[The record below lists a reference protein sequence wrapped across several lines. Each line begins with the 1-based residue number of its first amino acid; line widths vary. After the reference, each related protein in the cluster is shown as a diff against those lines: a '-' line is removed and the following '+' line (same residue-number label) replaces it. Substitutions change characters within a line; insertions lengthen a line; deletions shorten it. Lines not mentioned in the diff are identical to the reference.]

1 MSTPIGSVIVILA
14 IVTGFGL
21 SGGNFLILF
30 QPNEFIVICGAAFG
44 SLFISAPGKIRSQVF
59 KSLKGSLTLKM
70 PTKEEFLELLK
81 LQYEVYSFVRRNG
94 AVALESHLAELE
106 KSDIFKKYPTFLNRH
121 HAVEFF
127 RDALNQMVNG
137 TGPEE
142 MDMLLEAELETH
154 HQESHIPIG
163 LINKVGDAMPGL
175 GIVAAVLGIIIT
187 MGHLDGG
194 PEEMVTTSPRPSWE
208 PSSASCSATASCRPS
223 RPRSSSPIWRR
234 ASTTSASARA
244 CSRPC
249 VARRRC
255 SRWSSRARRSSR
267 PSGPAPRS
275 SRPPARRS
283 RAVHER

>member
-142 MDMLLEAELETH
+142 MDMLLEAELDTH

-194 PEEMVTTSPRPSWE
+194 PEEIGHHVAAALVGTFIGILLSYGFLSPIATAIELTDMAESKYYQCIREGLLATLRGSAPMFAVEFARKALFSAERPSAAE
-208 PSSASCSATASCRPS
+208 LEAACASLKGGS
-223 RPRSSSPIWRR
+223 
-234 ASTTSASARA
+234 
-244 CSRPC
+244 
-249 VARRRC
+249 
-255 SRWSSRARRSSR
+255 
-267 PSGPAPRS
+267 
-275 SRPPARRS
+275 
-283 RAVHER
+283 

>member
-1 MSTPIGSVIVILA
+1 MSTPIGSIIVILA

-94 AVALESHLAELE
+94 AVALESHLAELD

-142 MDMLLEAELETH
+142 MDMLLEAELDTH
-154 HQESHIPIG
+154 HQEAHIPIG

-194 PEEMVTTSPRPSWE
+194 PEEIGHHVAAALVGTFIGILLSYGFLSPIATAIELTDMAESKYYQCIREGLLATLRGSAPMFAVEFARKALFSAERPSAAE
-208 PSSASCSATASCRPS
+208 LEAACASLKGGS
-223 RPRSSSPIWRR
+223 
-234 ASTTSASARA
+234 
-244 CSRPC
+244 
-249 VARRRC
+249 
-255 SRWSSRARRSSR
+255 
-267 PSGPAPRS
+267 
-275 SRPPARRS
+275 
-283 RAVHER
+283 

>member
-14 IVTGFGL
+14 IVAGFGL

-142 MDMLLEAELETH
+142 MDMLLEAELDTH

-194 PEEMVTTSPRPSWE
+194 PEEIGHHVAAALVGTFIGILLSYGFLSPIATAIELTDMAESKYYQCIREGLLATLRGSAPMFAVEFARKALFSAERPSAAE
-208 PSSASCSATASCRPS
+208 LEAACASLKGGT
-223 RPRSSSPIWRR
+223 
-234 ASTTSASARA
+234 
-244 CSRPC
+244 
-249 VARRRC
+249 
-255 SRWSSRARRSSR
+255 
-267 PSGPAPRS
+267 
-275 SRPPARRS
+275 
-283 RAVHER
+283 

>member
-1 MSTPIGSVIVILA
+1 MSTPIGSIIVILA

-142 MDMLLEAELETH
+142 MDMLLEAELDTH

-194 PEEMVTTSPRPSWE
+194 PEEIGHHVAAALVGTFIGILLSYGFLSPIATAIELTDMAESKYYQCIREGLLATLRGSAPMFAVEFARKALFSAERPSAAE
-208 PSSASCSATASCRPS
+208 LEAACASLKGGS
-223 RPRSSSPIWRR
+223 
-234 ASTTSASARA
+234 
-244 CSRPC
+244 
-249 VARRRC
+249 
-255 SRWSSRARRSSR
+255 
-267 PSGPAPRS
+267 
-275 SRPPARRS
+275 
-283 RAVHER
+283 

>member
-194 PEEMVTTSPRPSWE
+194 PEEIGHHVAAALVGTFIGILLSYGFLSPIATAIELTDMAESKYYQCIREGLLATLRGSAPMFAVEFARKALFSAERPSAAE
-208 PSSASCSATASCRPS
+208 LEAACASLKGGT
-223 RPRSSSPIWRR
+223 
-234 ASTTSASARA
+234 
-244 CSRPC
+244 
-249 VARRRC
+249 
-255 SRWSSRARRSSR
+255 
-267 PSGPAPRS
+267 
-275 SRPPARRS
+275 
-283 RAVHER
+283 